1 MAVRLRLEPYDP
13 DARDADGDGIV
24 QEWTA
29 WERPAGARILDSLG
43 QEIQRGL
50 TSATRGNFQVVDNSG
65 SPIDYTP
72 SYSAAERAIG
82 TAASGRPGRLSG
94 TLSDYGYP
102 SLAERGY
109 RSLKEMGLPTVGEI
123 SAAQITGP
131 TQNVASAVEAFVR
144 AAPQNLVFPKRAARD
159 RARRRA
165 DAKAQELAFTRGRH
179 FVLENDSHFVILSEP
194 EYQTLSDTFGDDVLR
209 NNVGV
214 AVYDRPQPQ
223 IVDLDEVRESLR
235 GPDATDT
242 EIDPQKYFDG
252 VVSVHYNSGSLDEVD
267 DEVFAAVIFDE
278 SLVDDTGNPIDGP
291 FGNPLTF
298 EDIMV
303 GNWNLARGQTIEN
316 RRFTFTQLK
325 PSEYMGDGYGGIWT
339 VFRATDKET
348 GDIWYVKSSTYG
360 ANDSM
365 LENIGMRAGSLTNL
379 SAKPDERH
387 LRSGASIRIFK
398 EGQRNVRWTAMRDI
412 SQWDAPDGENLV
424 WKQSGDVGGIDADT
438 VDVGDVAEVLVMDY
452 LMDNTD
458 RHAGN
463 FMLARDSRGTQRL
476 GIIDNGLLFGG
487 RVYDNPALAL
497 QWDTEA
503 SADDFDDLAVLRR
516 DFSPSEWA
524 TSPGGN
530 QFLAQPALVDL
541 AGRLMR
547 EPDDSDRFDDA
558 TRGMIQRMEDGLDRI
573 YSPDYFQRRGIP
585 LTPTEKA
592 HLEAAKTVAL
602 GRLEFLKSNPYA
614 LREFLEVEY
623 GRRLGNNEPSVA

>member
-29 WERPAGARILDSLG
+29 WERPAGTRIISAVGD
-43 QEIQRGL
+43 EIQRGM
-50 TSATRGNFQVVDNSG
+50 TSASRGNLRVVDSSG
-65 SPIDYTP
+65 SPVDYTP

-82 TAASGRPGRLSG
+82 QTGPGQARKPSG
-94 TLSDYGYP
+94 TLSDFGYP

-109 RSLKEMGLPTVGEI
+109 RSIKDLGYPTVGEI
-123 SAAQITGP
+123 SAARTQGAAPGP
-131 TQNVASAVEAFVR
+131 AGAVEAFVR

-179 FVLENDSHFVILSEP
+179 FVLENDTHFVILSEP
-194 EYQTLSDTFGDDVLR
+194 EYQALSDTFGEDALR
-209 NNVGV
+209 NSVGV
-214 AVYDRPQPQ
+214 AVYERPQAQ

-242 EIDPQKYFDG
+242 EINPQKYFDG
-252 VVSVHYNSGSLDEVD
+252 VISVHYNSGSLDEVD

-291 FGNPLTF
+291 FGDPLTF

-303 GNWNLARGQTIEN
+303 GNWNLPRGQTIEN

-325 PSEYMGDGYGGIWT
+325 PSEYAGDGYGGIWT

-387 LRSGASIRIFK
+387 LRSGASISIYK
-398 EGQRNVRWTAMRDI
+398 EGQRNIRWTAMRDI
-412 SQWDAPDGENLV
+412 SQWDAPDGEKLV
-424 WKQSGDVGGIDADT
+424 WKQSNDVGGIDADI

-503 SADDFDDLAVLRR
+503 SADDFDDLAVLRGGL
-516 DFSPSEWA
+516 SPSEWA
-524 TSPGGN
+524 QSPGGN
-530 QFLAQPALVDL
+530 QFLAQPALIDL

-547 EPDDSDRFDDA
+547 QPDDSDRFDDA
-558 TRGMIQRMEDGLDRI
+558 TRAMIQRMEDELDRI

-585 LTPTEKA
+585 LTPTEKS

-602 GRLEFLKSNPYA
+602 DRLEFLKSNPYA
-614 LREFLEVEY
+614 IREHLEVEY
-623 GRRLGNNEPSVA
+623 GRRLGNNEPNVA